1 MNFCSNINKTEIG
14 TSLMVQWLRLHLPV
28 QGVWARSLVK
38 DLRFHML
45 CGTVVV
51 VVVVV
56 VLKKKTLLAHLGP
69 TEQSGPFRSSL

>member
-1 MNFCSNINKTEIG
+1 M
-14 TSLMVQWLRLHLPV
+14 
-28 QGVWARSLVK
+28 VK

-45 CGTVVV
+45 CGTVV